1 MGCFVRV
8 QTALYPRRR
17 TGPGT
22 GPPPEKSKSVQ
33 NPVGWLGWCFYFTP
47 FRAYSSG
54 YSILHSVST
63 SNASMGG
70 ADGCIVIA
78 RDGLVVES
86 IDSESVFETAVCPN
100 VQALEAS
107 MKSIPNN
114 LTLGI

>member
-1 MGCFVRV
+1 MSCFGRV
-8 QTALYPRRR
+8 KTALCPRRR

-22 GPPPEKSKSVQ
+22 GPPPGKSKSIQ
-33 NPVGWLGWCFYFTP
+33 NPVGWLGWCFYFAP

-63 SNASMGG
+63 SNASLGV
-70 ADGCIVIA
+70 AEGCKVVA
-78 RDGLVVES
+78 RDGLVVQS
-86 IDSESVFETAVCPN
+86 IDSESVLETAGCPDL
-100 VQALEAS
+100 QALEAS